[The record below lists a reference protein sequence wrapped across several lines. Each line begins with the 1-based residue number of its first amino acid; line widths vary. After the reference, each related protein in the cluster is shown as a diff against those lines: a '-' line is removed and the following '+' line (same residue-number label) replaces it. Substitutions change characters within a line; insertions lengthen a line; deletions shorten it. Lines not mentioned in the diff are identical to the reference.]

1 MGKESGSMSDRKP
14 HTYFDRESQFSSSRE
29 INIENNR
36 LSRPQSSSSFQYSAD
51 NYLLKDDNTSSFNG
65 STKSSSKKETK
76 SSRRLKQT
84 DTLKQSN
91 DKLSLWILYCY
102 FVTFW
107 AIAPLLKFCGIDKRE
122 QQKLW
127 REKIGLLLI
136 IFVLGTFVAYL
147 TLGLV
152 KTTCSFQNLKINV
165 NNFGSSYISIHGRAF
180 KYKPTYT
187 LFNNDSV
194 IIDLEERC
202 FTGPASFGGMDFS
215 FQYQNINGNCANL
228 ITLQTKNTEDDNAIS
243 KVPLTY
249 FPCNPYD
256 FNDIILEEENCH
268 LDDLQKSELF
278 ELFPYSS
285 TIVYTWEQL
294 KNRTNQKLVVY
305 NGNVMDLTLLKFFQG
320 HKFEY
325 PSIINDLS
333 NSDLFNGYDI
343 SLLFTSTR
351 DKQIAR
357 CLVDLIKVGEIDS
370 DTIGCL
376 MSTVILYLSL
386 TLILSI
392 VIFKFITACYFRWF
406 ISKKQGA
413 FQLDN
418 KSFIAYINKI
428 EEWSTNMTAQAPL
441 KKVDPHMRPKP
452 PKEKQYAN
460 FKRKSSIANN
470 FLKRSSQFYISNST
484 ISFPSLP
491 KIEEF
496 TSIDKFN
503 GLTTMPIQT
512 TFQRFKSI
520 NQKPEDFNKSE
531 MKFTNFSNP
540 QRIYNSPKVFPRSIV
555 HENVV
560 EQPPITYMPDNY
572 PLIHIICFVT
582 CYSEDE
588 DGIRVTLDSISTS
601 DYPNSHKLLFIVCD
615 GLIKG
620 SGSDMYTSDIIL
632 SMMNDYVKLPESVEA
647 SSYISIASGSKQHN
661 MGKVY
666 AGFYK
671 YHDLTVPRE
680 KQQRVPIILV
690 VKCGTPMEQL
700 GSKAGNRGKRDSQ
713 VILMSF
719 LKKILLN
726 DRMTDLEYMLLKN
739 IWQLTGL
746 MADQYEAV
754 LMVDADTK
762 IFPDSLTHM
771 AAELVKDPLIMGLC
785 GETKIANKTESWVTA
800 IQVFEYYI
808 SHHQIKAFESVFGS
822 VTCLPGCFS
831 IYRIKSP
838 KGNNG
843 KWVPI
848 LVNPEIVERYSD
860 NDTRSLHKKNL
871 LLLGEDRYLSSLMLK
886 TFPKRKQIF
895 VNKAACK
902 TIVPSEF
909 GILLS
914 QRRRWINSTIHNL
927 FELVLVQNLCGTFFF
942 SMQFVV
948 IIELIGTLVLPLAIC
963 LTGYLIFFSIFSS
976 PTPVLALVL
985 LAVILGLPGILVVVT
1000 STKWIY
1006 IIWMLVYLLALP
1018 VWNLILPSYA
1028 YWKFDDFSWG
1038 KTRAIT
1044 ESSMDPK
1051 SKETNEMSIP
1061 QIRLKRWEEFE
1072 KNLVEVNNV

>member
-1 MGKESGSMSDRKP
+1 MSFEK
-14 HTYFDRESQFSSSRE
+14 HSTHLDRESQFSSLRK

-36 LSRPQSSSSFQYSAD
+36 LSRPQSNNSSRCSIE
-51 NYLLKDDNTSSFNG
+51 NYLSNQNNISSFNDN
-65 STKSSSKKETK
+65 SNASNKKK
-76 SSRRLKQT
+76 T
-84 DTLKQSN
+84 DTLEPFN
-91 DKLSLWILYCY
+91 DKLSFWILYCY
-102 FVTFW
+102 IVTFW
-107 AIAPLLKFCGIDKRE
+107 AISPLLKLCRIDKKE

-127 REKIGLLLI
+127 REKIGLLVI

-152 KTTCSFQNLKINV
+152 KTTCSFQNLKLNV
-165 NNFGSSYISIHGRAF
+165 NNLGLSYIAIHGRAF
-180 KYKPTYT
+180 KYKPTYMSV
-187 LFNNDSV
+187 NNDK
-194 IIDLEERC
+194 IIVDLEEKSLI
-202 FTGPASFGGMDFS
+202 GPASFGGMDFS
-215 FQYQNINGNCANL
+215 FEYQNINGNCANL
-228 ITLQTKNTEDDNAIS
+228 ITSRNKNTESDESILS
-243 KVPLTY
+243 FPLTY

-256 FNDIILEEENCH
+256 HNDLIIEEENCY
-268 LDDLQKSELF
+268 LDDLQKSKLF

-285 TIVYTWEQL
+285 VIVYTWEQL
-294 KNRTNQKLVVY
+294 KNTTNQRLVVY
-305 NGNVMDLTLLKFFQG
+305 NGNVMDLALLKFFQKD
-320 HKFEY
+320 KFEY
-325 PSIINDLS
+325 PPIIQELA
-333 NSDLFNGYDI
+333 NSDLFNGYDV

-392 VIFKFITACYFRWF
+392 VIFKFVTACYFRWF
-406 ISKKQGA
+406 VSKKQGA

-428 EEWSTNMTAQAPL
+428 EEWSTNMTVQAPL
-441 KKVDPHMRPKP
+441 KKVDPHLRPKQ

-460 FKRKSSIANN
+460 FKRKSSITNS
-470 FLKRSSQFYISNST
+470 FLKRSSQFYTSNST
-484 ISFPSLP
+484 PSFPNLP

-496 TSIDKFN
+496 TPIDKFN

-512 TFQRFKSI
+512 TFQKFRSVH
-520 NQKPEDFNKSE
+520 QKNDGFNKATT
-531 MKFTNFSNP
+531 KFTDFTSP
-540 QRIYNSPKVFPRSIV
+540 QRIYDSPKVFSRSIV

-632 SMMNDYVKLPESVEA
+632 SMMDDYVRLPESVEA

-666 AGFYK
+666 AGFYN
-671 YHDLTVPRE
+671 YNDLTVPRE
-680 KQQRVPIILV
+680 KQQRIPIILV

-848 LVNPEIVERYSD
+848 LINPEIVERYSD

-1006 IIWMLVYLLALP
+1006 IIWMLIYLLALP
-1018 VWNLILPSYA
+1018 IWNLVLPSYA

-1038 KTRAIT
+1038 KTRAIA
-1044 ESSMDPK
+1044 ENNLDPK
-1051 SKETNEMSIP
+1051 SKEIDEMITP
-1061 QIRLKRWEEFE
+1061 QLRLRRWEDFE
-1072 KNLVEVNNV
+1072 KNLVEVDNV

>member
-1 MGKESGSMSDRKP
+1 MSFEK
-14 HTYFDRESQFSSSRE
+14 HSTHLDRESQFSSLRK

-36 LSRPQSSSSFQYSAD
+36 LSRPQSNNSSRCSIE
-51 NYLLKDDNTSSFNG
+51 NYLSNQNNISSFNDN
-65 STKSSSKKETK
+65 SNASNKKK
-76 SSRRLKQT
+76 T
-84 DTLKQSN
+84 DTLEPFN
-91 DKLSLWILYCY
+91 DKLSFWILYCY
-102 FVTFW
+102 IVTFW
-107 AIAPLLKFCGIDKRE
+107 AISPLLKLCGIDKKE

-127 REKIGLLLI
+127 REKIGLLVI
-136 IFVLGTFVAYL
+136 IFVLGTFVSYL

-152 KTTCSFQNLKINV
+152 KTTCSFQNLKLNV
-165 NNFGSSYISIHGRAF
+165 NNLGLSYIAIHGRAF
-180 KYKPTYT
+180 KYKPTYMSI
-187 LFNNDSV
+187 NNDKI
-194 IIDLEERC
+194 IIDLEERSLI
-202 FTGPASFGGMDFS
+202 GPASFGGMDFS
-215 FQYQNINGNCANL
+215 FEYQNINGHCANL
-228 ITLQTKNTEDDNAIS
+228 ITSRNKNTESDESILNF
-243 KVPLTY
+243 PLTY

-256 FNDIILEEENCH
+256 HSNLIIEEENCH
-268 LDDLQKSELF
+268 LDDLQKSKLF

-285 TIVYTWEQL
+285 VIVYTWEQL
-294 KNRTNQKLVVY
+294 KNKTNQRLVVY
-305 NGNVMDLTLLKFFQG
+305 NGNVMDLALLKFFQKD
-320 HKFEY
+320 KFEY
-325 PSIINDLS
+325 PPVIQELA

-357 CLVDLIKVGEIDS
+357 CLVNLIKVGEIDS

-406 ISKKQGA
+406 VSKKQGA

-441 KKVDPHMRPKP
+441 KKVDPHLRPKQ

-460 FKRKSSIANN
+460 FKRKSSITNS
-470 FLKRSSQFYISNST
+470 FLKRSSQFYTSNST
-484 ISFPSLP
+484 PSFPNLP

-496 TSIDKFN
+496 MLIDKFN

-512 TFQRFKSI
+512 IFQKFRSVH
-520 NQKPEDFNKSE
+520 QKNDGFNKTTTT
-531 MKFTNFSNP
+531 FTDFASP
-540 QRIYNSPKVFPRSIV
+540 QRIYDSPKILSRSIV

-560 EQPPITYMPDNY
+560 EQPPITYMPDNF

-620 SGSDMYTSDIIL
+620 SGSNMYTSDIIL
-632 SMMNDYVKLPESVEA
+632 SMMNDYVRLPESVEA

-666 AGFYK
+666 AGFYN
-671 YHDLTVPRE
+671 YNDLTVPRE

-690 VKCGTPMEQL
+690 VKCGTPLEQL

-771 AAELVKDPLIMGLC
+771 AAQLVKDPLIMGLC

-1006 IIWMLVYLLALP
+1006 IIWMLIYLLALP
-1018 VWNLILPSYA
+1018 IWNLVLPSYA

-1038 KTRAIT
+1038 KTRAIA
-1044 ESSMDPK
+1044 ENNLDPK
-1051 SKETNEMSIP
+1051 SKEIDDMITP
-1061 QIRLKRWEEFE
+1061 QLRLRRWEDFE
-1072 KNLVEVNNV
+1072 KNLVEVDNV

>member
-1 MGKESGSMSDRKP
+1 MSFKK
-14 HTYFDRESQFSSSRE
+14 HNNIYFDKESQFSSSRQ
-29 INIENNR
+29 IITDNHR
-36 LSRPQSSSSFQYSAD
+36 LSRPQS
-51 NYLLKDDNTSSFNG
+51 KNTSRYSIEDQLLNEDDISSLN
-65 STKSSSKKETK
+65 STNRDSYRKETK
-76 SSRRLKQT
+76 SSVNLKKKKN
-84 DTLKQSN
+84 LKSYD
-91 DKLSLWILYCY
+91 DKLSLWIIYCY
-102 FVTFW
+102 IVTFW
-107 AIAPLLKFCGIDKRE
+107 AIPPLLKLCGIDKKE

-152 KTTCSFQNLKINV
+152 KTTCSFQNSKLNV
-165 NNFGSSYISIHGRAF
+165 DNLGPSYISIHGRAF
-180 KYKPTYT
+180 KFNPTFMLSSNET
-187 LFNNDSV
+187 VIVDSEKRY
-194 IIDLEERC
+194 LS
-202 FTGPASFGGMDFS
+202 GPSYFGGMDFS
-215 FQYQNINGNCANL
+215 FEYQNIDGNCIEL
-228 ITLQTKNTEDDNAIS
+228 ITPQNKNTKSDDIIS
-243 KVPLTY
+243 DIAFLY
-249 FPCNPYD
+249 FPCNPYN
-256 FNDIILEEENCH
+256 FNEIIIEEENCH
-268 LDDLQKSELF
+268 IDDLQRSKLF
-278 ELFPYSS
+278 DLFPYSS

-294 KNRTNQKLVVY
+294 RNKTNQKLVVY
-305 NGNVMDLTLLKFFQG
+305 NGNVMDLALLKYFQG
-320 HKFEY
+320 DRFEY
-325 PSIINDLS
+325 PAVINDLS
-333 NSDLFNGYDI
+333 NSDLFTGYDI

-406 ISKKQGA
+406 VSKKQGA

-418 KSFIAYINKI
+418 KSFTAYINKI

-441 KKVDPHMRPKP
+441 KKIDPHLRPKQ
-452 PKEKQYAN
+452 PKEKQYTN

-470 FLKRSSQFYISNST
+470 FLKRSSQFYTSNT
-484 ISFPSLP
+484 NTSFPTMP
-491 KIEEF
+491 KIEEY
-496 TSIDKFN
+496 TPIDKFN

-512 TFQRFKSI
+512 TFQRFRAVH
-520 NQKPEDFNKSE
+520 QKTEDFNKGSL
-531 MKFTNFSNP
+531 KFANFSNSKL
-540 QRIYNSPKVFPRSIV
+540 IYDSPKTFSRSII

-560 EQPPITYMPDNY
+560 EQPPITFMPDNY

-620 SGSDMYTSDIIL
+620 SGSEMYTSDIIL
-632 SMMNDYVKLPESVEA
+632 SMMNDYVKSPESVEA

-671 YHDLTVPRE
+671 FNDLTVPIE

-690 VKCGTPMEQL
+690 VKCGTPIEQL

-739 IWQLTGL
+739 IWQLTGII
-746 MADQYEAV
+746 ADQYEAV

-771 AAELVKDPLIMGLC
+771 VAELVKDPLIMGLC

-838 KGNNG
+838 KGNDG

-895 VNKAACK
+895 VSKAACK
-902 TIVPSEF
+902 TIVPSQF

-927 FELVLVQNLCGTFFF
+927 FELVLVKNLCGTFFF

-976 PTPVLALVL
+976 PTPILALVL

-1000 STKWIY
+1000 STKWLY
-1006 IIWMLVYLLALP
+1006 IIWMLIYLLALP
-1018 VWNLILPSYA
+1018 VWNLVLPSYA

-1044 ESSMDPK
+1044 ESTMNPK
-1051 SKETNEMSIP
+1051 SKETNELVTPRIK
-1061 QIRLKRWEEFE
+1061 LKRWEEFE
-1072 KNLVEVNNV
+1072 GNLVDINKV

>member
-1 MGKESGSMSDRKP
+1 MSFEK
-14 HTYFDRESQFSSSRE
+14 HSTHLDRESQFSSLRK

-36 LSRPQSSSSFQYSAD
+36 LSRPQSNNSSRCSIE
-51 NYLLKDDNTSSFNG
+51 NYLSNQNNISSFNDN
-65 STKSSSKKETK
+65 SNASNKKK
-76 SSRRLKQT
+76 T
-84 DTLKQSN
+84 DTLEPFN
-91 DKLSLWILYCY
+91 DKLSFWILYCY
-102 FVTFW
+102 IVTFW
-107 AIAPLLKFCGIDKRE
+107 AISPLLKLCGIDKKE

-127 REKIGLLLI
+127 REKIGLLVI
-136 IFVLGTFVAYL
+136 IFVLGTFVSYL

-152 KTTCSFQNLKINV
+152 KTTCSFQNLKLNV
-165 NNFGSSYISIHGRAF
+165 NNLGLSYIAIHGRAF
-180 KYKPTYT
+180 KYKPTYMSI
-187 LFNNDSV
+187 NNDKI
-194 IIDLEERC
+194 IIDLEERSLI
-202 FTGPASFGGMDFS
+202 GPASFGGMDFS
-215 FQYQNINGNCANL
+215 FEYQNINGHCANL
-228 ITLQTKNTEDDNAIS
+228 ITSRNKNTESDESILNF
-243 KVPLTY
+243 PLTY

-256 FNDIILEEENCH
+256 HSNLIIEEENCH
-268 LDDLQKSELF
+268 LDDLQKSKLF

-285 TIVYTWEQL
+285 VIVYTWEQL
-294 KNRTNQKLVVY
+294 KNKTNQRLVVY
-305 NGNVMDLTLLKFFQG
+305 NGNVMDLALLKFFQKD
-320 HKFEY
+320 KFEY
-325 PSIINDLS
+325 PPVIQELA

-357 CLVDLIKVGEIDS
+357 CLVNLIKVGEIDS

-406 ISKKQGA
+406 VSKKQGA

-441 KKVDPHMRPKP
+441 KKVDPHLRPKQ

-460 FKRKSSIANN
+460 FKRKSSITNS
-470 FLKRSSQFYISNST
+470 FLKRSSQFYTSNST
-484 ISFPSLP
+484 PSFPNLP

-496 TSIDKFN
+496 MPIDKFN

-512 TFQRFKSI
+512 IFQKFRSVH
-520 NQKPEDFNKSE
+520 QKNDGFNKTTTT
-531 MKFTNFSNP
+531 FTDFASP
-540 QRIYNSPKVFPRSIV
+540 QRIYDSPKILSRSIV

-560 EQPPITYMPDNY
+560 EQPPITYMPDNF

-620 SGSDMYTSDIIL
+620 SGSNMYTSDIIL
-632 SMMNDYVKLPESVEA
+632 SMMNDYVRLPESVEA

-666 AGFYK
+666 AGFYN
-671 YHDLTVPRE
+671 YNDLTVPRE

-690 VKCGTPMEQL
+690 VKCGTPLEQL

-754 LMVDADTK
+754 LMIDADTK

-1006 IIWMLVYLLALP
+1006 IIWMLIYLLALP
-1018 VWNLILPSYA
+1018 IWNLVLPSYA

-1038 KTRAIT
+1038 KTRAIA
-1044 ESSMDPK
+1044 ENNLDPK
-1051 SKETNEMSIP
+1051 SKEIDDMITP
-1061 QIRLKRWEEFE
+1061 QLRLRRWEDFE
-1072 KNLVEVNNV
+1072 KNLVEVDNV